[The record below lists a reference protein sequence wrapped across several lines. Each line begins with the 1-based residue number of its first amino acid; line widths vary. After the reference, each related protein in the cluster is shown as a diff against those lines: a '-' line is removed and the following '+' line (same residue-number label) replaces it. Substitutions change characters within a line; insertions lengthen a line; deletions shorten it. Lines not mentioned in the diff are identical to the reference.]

1 MGKFIPRK
9 FVGYEWQGSHG
20 DPQFDGAEDKAKPSE
35 SKPEIIVVTFKAS
48 SELIRKVDDVAFD
61 LGITRSAAI
70 REALRIYV
78 EMHGVKP
85 RKKIKVRRYV
95 LW

>member
-1 MGKFIPRK
+1 VGKFIPRK

-20 DPQFDGAEDKAKPSE
+20 DPQFDGAEDEVKLGKSR
-35 SKPEIIVVTFKAS
+35 PEIIIVSFKAS

-61 LGITRSAAI
+61 LGITRSEAI